1 MKSAIAIILVITLTS
16 CAALKSVPT
25 STWVEIGCDVVNAA
39 MEALANSK
47 RTKGLDVGNRVCG
60 QCLNNPDGTVMV
72 DFPCWTR
79 EETAIGKMS
88 CLK

>member
-1 MKSAIAIILVITLTS
+1 MKSAIAIILVLTLTS

-39 MEALANSK
+39 LEALANSQS
-47 RTKGLDVGNRVCG
+47 TKEFDSRDRVCG
-60 QCLNNPDGTVMV
+60 QCLDNPAGSVMI

-79 EETAIGKMS
+79 EQTALGKIS
-88 CLK
+88 CIK